1 MRITRLAHMD
11 SRELS
16 WRATAA
22 VRTALDYAAFSIR
35 PPRWDRRT
43 LVKVL
48 AAHPELEPAQRAA
61 RAEDWSGAQ
70 RSLACHFAGRPPRFL
85 IAPPLRP
92 ALVAAIKRAFPGGER
107 AAAARA
113 DRIVR
118 GEYDLLGYRALRFDG
133 WQHDPV
139 HHAEAPS
146 AFWASVEFLDPRH
159 GDHKIIWELNRHQQF
174 LALGQAF
181 WLTGD
186 STYRNRFIEELTSW
200 LGANPPLMGI
210 NWASMLE
217 LAFRSLSWLWGLE
230 FFASEDTNE
239 REPWIV
245 DLLVG
250 IDRQLSHVERNLS
263 YYFSPNT
270 HLLGEALALY
280 VCGRALPELRASRR
294 WEATGRRILVDE
306 MSRQIGADGVHRERS
321 THYHRYTLD
330 FYLLALAVAR
340 ITGDEAAADF
350 ERAAARLA
358 LAARRLADDR
368 GRLPHFGDDDGG
380 RLAPL
385 GDRAADDLRD
395 TLAVASVLVNRE
407 DLATGALPE
416 EALWWLA
423 HPALRQDDRLAPSR
437 PLRPSWSISAA
448 LPDCGYYVSRSARG
462 DHLVIDG
469 GQHGFKNGGHAH
481 ADALSLTLTLA
492 GTPLLI
498 DCGTACYTT
507 NPEVRDRMR
516 SSALHNTVVVDD
528 RSQSIPSGPFHWS
541 HVANGVVRR
550 WRANDG
556 FDYFDGAHDGYR
568 PLVHR
573 RHVLAMHG
581 DLLVVADLI
590 DGAGHHSAAVHW
602 HIDPRWNVTV
612 DGSRAVL
619 TQNGERVEIVVPG
632 GMLERFEGDA
642 ATGLGWHAPVYGRV
656 EPTTTL
662 RATQVGATPFWMI
675 SVFSLDVT
683 NAVRSAEI
691 VPVWAEA
698 GTLRESLGLRIER
711 QSSTDWLVIAEP
723 IDAAIAP
730 TWRIA
735 ELETDARMLFCRVA
749 EPRRVT
755 RLALVDGSLV
765 RTSGRRA
772 FQLALPRVVP
782 DLHLDLRAEPRIAGP
797 LFGARLVVGG
807 EERPVA
813 MERRATARAQD
824 QEA

>member
-1 MRITRLAHMD
+1 MRIARLAQMD

-22 VRTALDYAAFSIR
+22 LRAAVDRAAFSIR
-35 PPRWDRRT
+35 PPRWDRRA
-43 LVKVL
+43 LVKAL
-48 AAHPELEPAQRAA
+48 APDPELERARQAA

-70 RSLACHFAGRPPRFL
+70 RSLARHFAERRPRFL
-85 IAPPLRP
+85 IAPPVRSD
-92 ALVAAIKRAFPGGER
+92 LVASVKRAFPGSEA

-118 GEYDLLGYRALRFDG
+118 GEYDLLGYQALRFDG

-146 AFWASVEFLDPRH
+146 VFWASVEFLDPRY

-186 STYRNRFIEELTSW
+186 VTYRKRFIEELTSW
-200 LGANPPLMGI
+200 LHANPPLTGI

-217 LAFRSLSWLWGLE
+217 IAFRSLSWLWALN
-230 FFASEDTNE
+230 FFVGDDGDGEC
-239 REPWIV
+239 WVV
-245 DLLVG
+245 DLLVAL
-250 IDRQLSHVERNLS
+250 DRQLSHVERNLS

-280 VCGRALPELRASRR
+280 VCGLALPELRASRR
-294 WEATGRRILVDE
+294 WAATGRRILVDE
-306 MSRQIGADGVHRERS
+306 VSRQIGADGVHRERS

-340 ITGDEAAADF
+340 ITEDEAAADF

-358 LAARRLADDR
+358 LAARLLADDR
-368 GRLPHFGDDDGG
+368 GYVPHFGDDDGG
-380 RLAPL
+380 KLAPL
-385 GDRAADDLRD
+385 GERAADDLRD
-395 TLAVASVLVNRE
+395 TLGVASVLVSRE
-407 DLATGALPE
+407 DLAIGPQPE
-416 EALWWLA
+416 ETFWWLS
-423 HPALRQDDRLAPSR
+423 HPALRRGDRSAGAR
-437 PLRPSWSISAA
+437 PLRPAWSMSAA
-448 LPDCGYYVSRSARG
+448 LPDSGYYVSRSARG

-469 GQHGFKNGGHAH
+469 GQHGYQNGGHAH
-481 ADALSLTLTLA
+481 ADALSLTLTVA
-492 GTPLLI
+492 GMPFLI

-507 NPEVRDRMR
+507 SAELRDRMR

-541 HVANGVVRR
+541 HVANGAVRR
-550 WRANDG
+550 WRTNDG
-556 FDYFDGAHDGYR
+556 FDYFDGTHDGYQ

-590 DGAGHHSAAVHW
+590 DGAGQHTAAVHW
-602 HIDPRWNVTV
+602 HIDPRWAVAV
-612 DGSRAVL
+612 EGSRAFL
-619 TQNGERVEIVVPG
+619 TQGGERIEIAVPEG
-632 GMLERFEGDA
+632 TLERFNGDA
-642 ATGLGWHAPVYGRV
+642 GSGLGWHAPVYGRV

-662 RATQVGATPFWMI
+662 RATRGGAAPFWMVT
-675 SVFSLDVT
+675 VFSLDVA

-698 GTLRESLGLRIER
+698 GTLRESLGLRIAR
-711 QSSTDWLVIAEP
+711 HASTDWLVLAEP
-723 IDAAIAP
+723 NDAAVAP

-735 ELETDARMLFCRVA
+735 EFETDARMLFCRVG
-749 EPRRVT
+749 EEGRVT

-765 RTSGRRA
+765 RTSVRRA

-797 LFGARLVVGG
+797 IFGARLVVGG
-807 EERPVA
+807 QERPVSL
-813 MERRATARAQD
+813 ERRATARAENR
-824 QEA
+824 EA